1 MYFQNYLSNKIDVS
15 SSSTLYYVILPGF
28 KNEFFCCFFFPL
40 NYFLTV
46 FIHFFSFEFLQIC
59 LYMFSEL

>member
-28 KNEFFCCFFFPL
+28 KNKFFCWFFFPL

-46 FIHFFSFEFLQIC
+46 FIHFFSFELLQIC